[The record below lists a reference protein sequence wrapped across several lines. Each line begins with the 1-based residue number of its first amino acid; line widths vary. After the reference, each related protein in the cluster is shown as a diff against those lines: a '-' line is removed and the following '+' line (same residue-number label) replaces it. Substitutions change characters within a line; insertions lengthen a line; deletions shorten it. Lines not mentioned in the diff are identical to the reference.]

1 MKILLFSP
9 EIAVTVSPGVF
20 SAGVWQL
27 PLRSS
32 VDGVLEL
39 RRAPSGLTNA
49 LPKATTPS
57 GDTPARCEVAA
68 ATGVINVEGAEVGEV
83 GEVKGKAEV
92 VVEFVAEALRTSD

>member
-57 GDTPARCEVAA
+57 GDTPARSEVAA
-68 ATGVINVEGAEVGEV
+68 ATGVISVEGVEEV

-92 VVEFVAEALRTSD
+92 VVEFVAEAIRTSD